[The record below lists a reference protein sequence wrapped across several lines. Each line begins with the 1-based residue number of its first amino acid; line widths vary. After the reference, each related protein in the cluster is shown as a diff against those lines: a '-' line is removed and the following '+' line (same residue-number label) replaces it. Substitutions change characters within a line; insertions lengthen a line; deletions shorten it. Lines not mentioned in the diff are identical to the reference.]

1 MGRII
6 CMGFLKRSSIGLF
19 TVQYSEIYFI
29 LQINC
34 SSQVLRNKF
43 IVPYVYLGLMIISF
57 VTGLNW
63 PNIKQILAI
72 YPRDFHYLIGV
83 FTTVFVHKDL
93 EHLSSN
99 SLPMFVCLF
108 GLFYFYKEIAFKVT
122 VICHLLTGM
131 LIWIFAREAFH
142 IGASGLVY
150 ALVLFVF
157 TSGLIRKNKKLLV
170 FAFITLVFQS
180 GLLWGVFPVE
190 EGISWESHLLG
201 ALVGIFLSF
210 LFKNE
215 GPQADLPKIWDEE
228 TEETITDE
236 YLNL

>member
-1 MGRII
+1 MGI
-6 CMGFLKRSSIGLF
+6 LKPRSIGLF
-19 TVQYSEIYFI
+19 TLQYSEIYFI

-43 IVPYVYLGLMIISF
+43 LVPYFYLFVMLVSFISGLA
-57 VTGLNW
+57 W
-63 PNIKQILAI
+63 PEIKQVLAI
-72 YPRDFHYLIGV
+72 YPRNFSFLSGI

-108 GLFYFYKEIAFKVT
+108 GLFYFYKEIGLKVT
-122 VICHLLTGM
+122 LISHLLTGI
-131 LIWIFAREAFH
+131 LIWIFARSAFH

-170 FAFITLVFQS
+170 FAFLSLVFQS
-180 GLLWGVFPVE
+180 GLLWGVFPLE
-190 EGISWESHLLG
+190 EGVSWESHLFG
-201 ALVGIFLSF
+201 AIVGIVLAF
-210 LFKNE
+210 LFKHE
-215 GPQADLPKIWDEE
+215 GPQADPPKIWDEE
-228 TEETITDE
+228 TEENTTDE

>member
-1 MGRII
+1 
-6 CMGFLKRSSIGLF
+6 MGFLKPRSIGLF
-19 TVQYSEIYFI
+19 TLQYSENYFI

-43 IVPYVYLGLMIISF
+43 IVPFSYLGLMVISF
-57 VTGLNW
+57 ISAVIW
-63 PNIKQILAI
+63 PDIKQTLSI
-72 YPRDFHYLIGV
+72 YPRDFHYIAGV

-93 EHLSSN
+93 EHISSN

-108 GLFYFYKEIAFKVT
+108 GIFYFYKEIALKVT
-122 VICHLLTGM
+122 LICHLLTGI
-131 LIWIFAREAFH
+131 LIWMFARSAFH

-170 FAFITLVFQS
+170 LAFIALVFQS
-180 GLLWGVFPVE
+180 GLLWGVFPLE
-190 EGISWESHLLG
+190 EGVSWESHLFG
-201 ALVGIFLSF
+201 ALVGILLAF

-215 GPQADLPKIWDEE
+215 GPQADPPKIWEE
-228 TEETITDE
+228 DTEEHATDE